1 MQPCVCT
8 GVCVFYNIYFVQRGS
23 CLFSACLHFVLL
35 HVIIVVAAAVSLQR
49 HRQTCVAV
57 CLATFP
63 PLPLSSVCVCVRVIC
78 STVVCSL
85 CKTWAHTPCRS
96 RGSTTSTSCRT
107 IFAFVTNFKWISL
120 LSLSCSTSASLS
132 LSLSLIFYVF
142 AHGIRY
148 VYVYVSLR
156 FGRGLF
162 GFGFG
167 FGRGCIHMH

>member
-1 MQPCVCT
+1 MCVCVCK

-57 CLATFP
+57 CLATF
-63 PLPLSSVCVCVRVIC
+63 LPLSLS
-78 STVVCSL
+78 
-85 CKTWAHTPCRS
+85 
-96 RGSTTSTSCRT
+96 
-107 IFAFVTNFKWISL
+107 ISL
-120 LSLSCSTSASLS
+120 LSQCVCVLSARQLCAVYARLGHTHLAAAEAAPAAAPRAAQFLHLLQISNGFLCSPFPFLLY

-167 FGRGCIHMH
+167 RGCIHMH